1 MTKMSDTT
9 PYSTRPAGERARE
22 AECFRAIL
30 RTAPEVSAVLE
41 AFGGIGDT
49 TAVLRE
55 RFPKAHIYA
64 TELDPATASAHRER
78 FAHDPLTGLVG
89 YDCLEADWTRLAA
102 PYGDAF
108 GVILDYN
115 LCTLKRLQDPDGFV
129 QRIMRTF
136 PLGNASWVTVTDA
149 AIAKLHLNH
158 ASYGTHDLESYKY
171 KLANTLCE
179 LLPGRWEFNE
189 EAHHSRAMYLR
200 LDRIG

>member
-1 MTKMSDTT
+1 MTKMSDAT

-49 TAVLRE
+49 TAILRE
-55 RFPKAHIYA
+55 RFPRAHIYA
-64 TELDPATASAHRER
+64 TELDPGTAAMYRER
-78 FAHDPLTGLVG
+78 FTHDPLTGLVG
-89 YDCLEADWTRLAA
+89 SDCLEYDWTHAA
-102 PYGDAF
+102 SPYGDGF
-108 GVILDYN
+108 GVVLDYN
-115 LCTLKRLQDPDGFV
+115 LCTLKRLEEPGGFV
-129 QRIMRTF
+129 QRVLAAF
-136 PLGNASWVTVTDA
+136 PLCNAAWVTITDA

-171 KLANTLCE
+171 TLANALCDC
-179 LLPGRWEFNE
+179 LPGRWEFNE

-200 LDRIG
+200 LDRVR